1 MRAGQRT
8 HGTTFR
14 PLKLTSQVSTPGGGV
29 CRLWLPCCP
38 SVSGWSQV
46 RRCRTRCQFARVPPS
61 QRRYRFDA
69 RPTSTTP
76 SRRPAVATRDP
87 PCYSQLASQ
96 PLSAP
101 RKPGEHP
108 YTHASV
114 NEKYRQRAVKA
125 HGRECNRS
133 SNSRVPAGGRYQGP
147 RRATLT
153 HRPSIQHQANRLAG
167 KNVSDVTYFVSSA
180 WNLEP
185 CSIHPQAQ
193 YQSSSP
199 PLEPRTRSRTVWE
212 HLPHGATTR
221 WALSTDSRRD
231 YAR

>member
-14 PLKLTSQVSTPGGGV
+14 PLKLTSQVSTPGAESAVYDCLVVRLFPADLKFGDVGRDVSSQESHRLNAVTASTPVPRQPPPVGGQ
-29 CRLWLPCCP
+29 RSLP
-38 SVSGWSQV
+38 GT
-46 RRCRTRCQFARVPPS
+46 RR
-61 QRRYRFDA
+61 
-69 RPTSTTP
+69 
-76 SRRPAVATRDP
+76 ATLGLLI
-87 PCYSQLASQ
+87 SHSL
-96 PLSAP
+96 PLENP
-101 RKPGEHP
+101 ENILTLVVHK
-108 YTHASV
+108 HASV
-114 NEKYRQRAVKA
+114 TKQYRQRAVTA

-180 WNLEP
+180 WNLEL

-199 PLEPRTRSRTVWE
+199 PLEPRTR
-212 HLPHGATTR
+212 
-221 WALSTDSRRD
+221 
-231 YAR
+231 